1 MEMISLDRIHVK
13 NPYLRLDTDIEK
25 LAQSIKTVG
34 LIHPLVIN
42 NDDYLIAG
50 GRRYS
55 ALKFLGVNEV
65 PVHRI
70 DKDAKEQELISIDE
84 NLVRLDLTKVEMEH
98 ALRRAKDLYEEI
110 NPEAPKVDLD
120 ADDKLIEKEMEAH
133 TEGPKSFLAMAAEK
147 TGLSPKVIKAAIA
160 RDERSSDTVKKA
172 RSMGIVS
179 ASQVGEMI
187 KLNQDDQEELLPH
200 VQGKTVKEIRSIVK
214 EARQGGLKQALQTAM
229 QRQSVPREVKLL
241 KDQVKKTNKLLAKM
255 LLEELLYAGEDQ
267 GMVVRSL
274 NELKH
279 NIEAVLSHYEDDSSY
294 RSVDEQ
300 PVGQYRRMTK
310 RN

>member
-1 MEMISLDRIHVK
+1 MISLDRIQVK

-25 LAQSIKTVG
+25 LAESIKTVG
-34 LIHPLVIN
+34 LIHPLVVN
-42 NDDYLIAG
+42 NDDQLIAG
-50 GRRYS
+50 GRRFS
-55 ALKFLGVNEV
+55 ALKSLGVTEA

-70 DKDAKEQELISIDE
+70 DKDIKEQELIAIDE

-98 ALRRAKDLYEEI
+98 ALRRAKDLYEAI
-110 NPEAPKVDLD
+110 NPEAPKIDLD
-120 ADDKLIEKEMEAH
+120 ADDKLLEKEAEQ
-133 TEGPKSFLAMAAEK
+133 TEGPKSFLTMAAEK

-187 KLNQDDQEELLPH
+187 KLDQNDQEELLPH

-214 EARQGGLKQALQTAM
+214 EARQGGLKQALETAM
-229 QRQSVPREVKLL
+229 QRQSIPREVKLL
-241 KDQVKKTNKLLAKM
+241 KDQAKKTNKLLAKM
-255 LLEELLYAGEDQ
+255 LLEDLLYAGEEQ
-267 GMVVRSL
+267 GVVVRAL

-279 NIEAVLSHYEDDSSY
+279 NVEAVLSHYEDNTSSSY
-294 RSVDEQ
+294 RSDDEQ
-300 PVGQYRRMTK
+300 PVVQ
-310 RN
+310 

>member
-1 MEMISLDRIHVK
+1 MISLDRIQVK

-34 LIHPLVIN
+34 LIHPLIVN
-42 NDDYLIAG
+42 HSDQLIAG

-55 ALKFLGVNEV
+55 ALKFLGIDEA

-70 DKDAKEQELISIDE
+70 DKDEKEQELISIDE

-110 NPEAPKVDLD
+110 YPTAPKVDLD
-120 ADDKLIEKEMEAH
+120 ADDKQTEAQS
-133 TEGPKSFLAMAAEK
+133 ELEVDGKKNFLAMASEK
-147 TGLSPKVIKAAIA
+147 TGLSAKVIKAAIA
-160 RDERSSDTVKKA
+160 RDERSSNVVKQA
-172 RSMGIVS
+172 RSQGMVS

-187 KLNQDDQEELLPH
+187 KLDQTEQDQLLPH

-214 EARQGGLKQALQTAM
+214 EAKQGGLKQALETAM
-229 QRQSVPREVKLL
+229 RRQSVPREVKLL
-241 KDQVKKTNKLLAKM
+241 KDQVKKTNKLLGKM
-255 LLEELLYAGEDQ
+255 ILEELLYAGEEQ
-267 GMVVRSL
+267 GAMVRSL

-279 NIEAVLSHYEDDSSY
+279 NIEAVLTHYEDDNNY
-294 RSVDEQ
+294 RSEDEQ
-300 PVGQYRRMTK
+300 SVVQ
-310 RN
+310 

>member
-1 MEMISLDRIHVK
+1 MISLDRIQVK

-34 LIHPLVIN
+34 LIHPLVVN
-42 NDDYLIAG
+42 KNDQLIAG

-55 ALKFLGVNEV
+55 ALKFLGETEA

-70 DKDAKEQELISIDE
+70 DKDAREQELISIDE

-98 ALRRAKDLYEEI
+98 ALRRAKDLYEDLY
-110 NPEAPKVDLD
+110 PDAPKINLD
-120 ADDKLIEKEMEAH
+120 VEEKEVE
-133 TEGPKSFLAMAAEK
+133 TEGLRKSFLTMAAEK
-147 TGLSPKVIKAAIA
+147 TGLSAKVIKAAIA
-160 RDERSSDTVKKA
+160 RDERSSEVVKKA
-172 RSMGIVS
+172 RSQGNVS

-187 KLNQDDQEELLPH
+187 KLSEDDQNQLLPH

-255 LLEELLYAGEDQ
+255 ILEELLYAGEEQ
-267 GMVVRSL
+267 GVVVRSL

-279 NIEAVLSHYEDDSSY
+279 NIESVLTHYELDQDYSS
-294 RSVDEQ
+294 SDEQ
-300 PVGQYRRMTK
+300 PTVQ
-310 RN
+310 